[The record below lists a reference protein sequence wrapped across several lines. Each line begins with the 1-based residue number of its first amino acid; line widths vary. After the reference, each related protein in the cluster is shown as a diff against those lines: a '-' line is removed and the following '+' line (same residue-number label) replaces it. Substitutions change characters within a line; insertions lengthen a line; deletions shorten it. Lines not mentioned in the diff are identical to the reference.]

1 MKVYKACPT
10 TSPFQDLSLTLG
22 KSGWVGKSHEDVIP
36 FDDKSSHWTLNIV
49 KQLSFGKQDTENKG
63 IPATT
68 FRKKA
73 GRIYSSCT
81 FIQKVKGES
90 ESKRTFF
97 LLSS

>member
-1 MKVYKACPT
+1 MKVYEPCPT

-73 GRIYSSCT
+73 GRIIFRFHFHFSLYEYMYMLC
-81 FIQKVKGES
+81 IV
-90 ESKRTFF
+90 
-97 LLSS
+97 LL

>member
-1 MKVYKACPT
+1 MKVYEPCPT

-73 GRIYSSCT
+73 GRIFSSCT
-81 FIQKVKGES
+81 FIQKDKS
-90 ESKRTFF
+90 EIETELIVF
-97 LLSS
+97 LLYS